1 MTLINVIALKKQVIL
16 PERTNG
22 TVENCKHYTAEVTY
36 LDLGTF
42 EAWKDT

>member
-1 MTLINVIALKKQVIL
+1 VTLINVIAFKKTSEMWQVIL

-42 EAWKDT
+42 